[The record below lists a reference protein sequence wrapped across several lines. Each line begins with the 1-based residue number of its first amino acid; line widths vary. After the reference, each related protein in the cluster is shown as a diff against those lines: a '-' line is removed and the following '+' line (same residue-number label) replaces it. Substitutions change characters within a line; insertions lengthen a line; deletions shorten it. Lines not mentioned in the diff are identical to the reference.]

1 VADHHGHE
9 PADFSPSSEDFVMR
23 KPSTLIAKLTARW
36 ARPAPRKPSYRAA
49 PLLETLE
56 DRTLLS
62 GLHYLTN
69 QHTDLDV
76 TYSSADGKL
85 HLSENNKNKDP
96 IKYYKNTK
104 HFVLEFLPEAQGT
117 QTSDPRYAFTGAAPG
132 DPIWIVPISPR
143 NPDLLQLGVS
153 AERIDDGVLGAYY
166 ETDPRVTNGFQVAW
180 IRINLV
186 DVQGPGYFSVWQ
198 VSDPLSRAPTVW
210 MSTYDNP
217 NPNLFFTLPNGHFDY
232 NWAFTQPGNY
242 TVDFQ
247 ATAYLPDGTAV
258 SSDVTPYHF
267 QVDAGPVSGAHGK
280 NTSRDSTQLP
290 NQLVAG
296 NLTPAPVLAPS
307 QATVS
312 LVPAQAGRPAD
323 SLAQTAAADHLFAS
337 LGNGR
342 ASALAGNHDLA
353 GDAAAGLAGNEL
365 MPDAL
370 AMI

>member
-1 VADHHGHE
+1 
-9 PADFSPSSEDFVMR
+9 MR
-23 KPSTLIAKLTARW
+23 RPSTLIAKLTARW
-36 ARPAPRKPSYRAA
+36 TRRALPAPRKPSHRAA

-104 HFVLEFLPEAQGT
+104 HFVLEFLPEAQT
-117 QTSDPRYAFTGAAPG
+117 IQTSDPRYAFTGAAPG

-153 AERIDDGVLGAYY
+153 AERIGDGILQMYR
-166 ETDPRVTNGFQVAW
+166 ETDPRVDTVDRVAW

-198 VSDPLSRAPTVW
+198 IDDPFQNTPTVW
-210 MSTYDNP
+210 VSSYQND
-217 NPNLFFTLPNGHFDY
+217 NPNLFFTIPNGHVDY
-232 NWAFTQPGNY
+232 NWAFTQPGDY

-247 ATAYLPDGTAV
+247 ATAYLPDGTPVA
-258 SSDVTPYHF
+258 SDVTPYHF

-280 NTSRDSTQLP
+280 SASRDNTLLP

-296 NLTPAPVLAPS
+296 NLESAPVLAPA
-307 QATVS
+307 QAAVS
-312 LVPAQAGRPAD
+312 LVSAQTSLPAD
-323 SLAQTAAADHLFAS
+323 SLSQTVAADHVFAS
-337 LGNGR
+337 LANGH
-342 ASALAGNHDLA
+342 ASALAGNTAQGGGTAASLVGNDL
-353 GDAAAGLAGNEL
+353 L
-365 MPDAL
+365 PDVL
-370 AMI
+370 GTI